1 MSDLIGRT
9 LGHYRI
15 VEKIGAGGMGVVYR
29 AHDERL
35 ERDVAIKVL
44 HEAVAQDA
52 DRIGRFEREAKAV
65 AKLDHPNILAIHDF
79 ATDEGVTY
87 SVTELLEGETLRER
101 LEGGA
106 VGWRKAAEIGASI
119 ADGLAAAHGAGIIH
133 RDLKPD
139 NIFITSGGRVKILDF
154 GLARDVEAAAPDE
167 THSPTVSRYTDPGAV
182 MGTAGYMSPEQVRG
196 RDVDTRSDVFALGCV
211 LYEMV
216 SGRGPFRHEEVADCM
231 AAILRDDPPPLTVGE
246 TPEALGQ
253 IVFRCLEK
261 KPGERFQSAAEVGVA
276 LRTLA
281 AATSAPL
288 PKSEPEAASIAVL
301 PFTNMS
307 ADPEQDYFCDGMA
320 EEIINALTRIDNLR
334 VVARTSAFSF
344 KGRDID
350 IREIG
355 RKLNAKKVLEGSV
368 RKSGDRL
375 RIHAQLINVDDGYHI
390 WSERY
395 DRNLEDIF
403 DVQDEIS
410 LAIVDNLRIRLSR
423 TEREAVT
430 RPPTEDRDAYN
441 LYLKGR
447 FFFNSMNLDAAVD
460 CFNAA
465 IRKDP
470 SFALAYCGIADS
482 YTVLCMGGGSNT
494 PRDSHTRAKKAA
506 LKAVELE
513 PDRAETRT
521 SLGNVATYL
530 EWDRLT
536 ARTSFEKAHEL
547 NPNSCDVA
555 KWYAGYLI
563 SLENEI
569 EKALGML
576 HSARELDP
584 LDTFVYNVLAW
595 AHLSA
600 GEFETLVNEIEKAL
614 DVDPTWAYGP
624 HALGEAYVGLRRFD
638 DAVASYEEAI
648 RRMGRIITNV
658 GELGMAHALAGNTQQ
673 ALDLASEVEEVFLHT
688 GKFAGYLTCIFVGLE
703 DFDSAF
709 KWFAEAVESKDV
721 MVLFVAFVRWPDF
734 QDFSRDPRFG
744 KLMTRAGLSHLVRS
758 T

>member
-1 MSDLIGRT
+1 
-9 LGHYRI
+9 
-15 VEKIGAGGMGVVYR
+15 
-29 AHDERL
+29 
-35 ERDVAIKVL
+35 
-44 HEAVAQDA
+44 
-52 DRIGRFEREAKAV
+52 
-65 AKLDHPNILAIHDF
+65 
-79 ATDEGVTY
+79 
-87 SVTELLEGETLRER
+87 
-101 LEGGA
+101 
-106 VGWRKAAEIGASI
+106 
-119 ADGLAAAHGAGIIH
+119 
-133 RDLKPD
+133 
-139 NIFITSGGRVKILDF
+139 
-154 GLARDVEAAAPDE
+154 
-167 THSPTVSRYTDPGAV
+167 
-182 MGTAGYMSPEQVRG
+182 
-196 RDVDTRSDVFALGCV
+196 
-211 LYEMV
+211 
-216 SGRGPFRHEEVADCM
+216 
-231 AAILRDDPPPLTVGE
+231 
-246 TPEALGQ
+246 
-253 IVFRCLEK
+253 
-261 KPGERFQSAAEVGVA
+261 
-276 LRTLA
+276 
-281 AATSAPL
+281 
-288 PKSEPEAASIAVL
+288 
-301 PFTNMS
+301 MS

-447 FFFNSMNLDAAVD
+447 FFFNFMNLDAAVD

-513 PDRAETRT
+513 PDRAETHT

-584 LDTFVYNVLAW
+584 LDMFVYNVLAW

-721 MVLFVAFVRWPDF
+721 VVLFVAFVRWPNF